1 MKLHLI
7 RHAKASGHSIS
18 GNDFDRE
25 LSEKGIRQATA
36 LGEFLKNEIGSCT
49 VSCSNAA
56 RTRQT
61 LDIIGKQNEFS
72 DIKFYN
78 ELYLCSKETY
88 LEHLWQY
95 SGNNDLVIVGHNFG
109 ISEVASYLTNEIIEM
124 RTSEYVCILFEDMT
138 WRETSKGMGTKI
150 NQYRP

>member
-7 RHAKASGHSIS
+7 RHAKASGYSAT

-25 LSEKGIRQATA
+25 LSPKGVRQATD
-36 LGEFLKNEIGSCT
+36 LGHFLKDEIKHCP

-61 LDIIGKQNEFS
+61 LAIIGEQSSFS
-72 DIKFYN
+72 EINFFN

-88 LEHLWQY
+88 LEHLWQFK
-95 SGNNDLVIVGHNFG
+95 GTNDLVIVGHNFG
-109 ISEVASYLTNEIIEM
+109 ISDVASYLTDELIEM

-138 WRETSKGMGTKI
+138 WSETSKGMGKKI